1 MRNAAPLLPLILALA
16 GTQIVPGAGEEGTG
30 RARAFRPAHAVAA
43 VVLEL
48 SEDEREWLDEHNPF
62 GLPRHTTPRSLR
74 LVSRRGYTLAH
85 NKADRIADWVSWH
98 VTKEYAEGDEP
109 RPGTEAFKPDPRLPP
124 GERAELADYR
134 GSGYDR
140 GHQCPNADSRGRG
153 MRVVLD
159 SFYLSNMTPQ
169 SAALNRKAWAD
180 LEGRVRDWAVAA
192 GEVWVVSGPVFL
204 DEDQDGVV
212 EYWVIGRNR
221 VAVPTHYF
229 KVVVR
234 KGAGGQLEALALLI
248 PNKKFTGAF
257 RDHLVS
263 IDEVEEVTGLDL
275 FPDLPD
281 AVEVALEAAEAPQLW
296 N

>member
-1 MRNAAPLLPLILALA
+1 MRNAA
-16 GTQIVPGAGEEGTG
+16 GTQMGLGAGEEGTG
-30 RARAFRPAHAVAA
+30 RARAFRPSHTAA
-43 VVLEL
+43 VLALEL
-48 SEDEREWLDEHNPF
+48 SEEERSWIDEHNPF

-74 LVSRRGYTLAH
+74 LLSRRGYTLAH

-98 VTKEYAEGDEP
+98 VTQEYAEGGEP

-159 SFYLSNMTPQ
+159 SFFLSNMTPQ
-169 SAALNRKAWAD
+169 SAPLNRRAWAD
-180 LEGRVRDWAVAA
+180 LEDRVRGWAVAA
-192 GEVWVVSGPVFL
+192 GEAWVVSGPVFL
-204 DEDQDGVV
+204 DEDGDGVV

-229 KVVVR
+229 KVVLR
-234 KGAGGQLEALALLI
+234 KRADGGLEALAFLI
-248 PNKKFTGAF
+248 PNRKLTGAF

-263 IDEVEEVTGLDL
+263 IASIEDATGLDL
-275 FPDLPD
+275 FSGLPD
-281 AVEVALEAAEAPQLW
+281 DVEVPLEAAAASELW